1 MAEEEYP
8 LSCFRSVVLLSMLLV
23 MAGTAMCFSSVPSI
37 SAAPP
42 PPPDDT
48 PPSLFISADPTAIY
62 ADGVSTATINVS
74 VWDGQDWI
82 WLGQLVNFSADN
94 GTVEASAYIV
104 QGAATVIF
112 TAGTE
117 PGVATI
123 TAEAE
128 VSELGLLTNTTTVT
142 LIAIEFD
149 TGAGSYPTI
158 PGTHRGII
166 KPSHPIVSRR
176 ISLYSCAGT
185 GGHIE
190 SVTFSNATT
199 GAVVAN
205 HSWHGYQGDYHTI
218 AFPEEF
224 VLEQDKEYRYELVTG
239 SYPQMIYQQQYNT
252 SDGSSI
258 NCTEFVDVNGN
269 VYGDCIPSFWLGP

>member
-1 MAEEEYP
+1 
-8 LSCFRSVVLLSMLLV
+8 MLLV
-23 MAGTAMCFSSVPSI
+23 MTGTAMCFSSVPLL

-42 PPPDDT
+42 APPNDT
-48 PPSLFISADPTAIY
+48 PPSLYITAYPTAIY
-62 ADGVSTATINVS
+62 ADGTSTARINVS
-74 VWDGQDWI
+74 VWDGQDWV
-82 WLGQLVNFSADN
+82 WLGQLVNFNTDKGAID
-94 GTVEASAYIV
+94 TSAYV
-104 QGAATVIF
+104 VEGTATAIF

-149 TGAGSYPTI
+149 TGAGTYPTI

-176 ISLYSCAGT
+176 ISLYPCAGT

-190 SVTFSNATT
+190 AVTFSNATT
-199 GAVVAN
+199 GAVIAN
-205 HSWHGYQGDYHTI
+205 YSWHGYQGDYRTI

-224 VLEQDKEYRYELVTG
+224 VLEQDKEYHYELVTG
-239 SYPQMIYQQQYNT
+239 SYPQMIHQQQYT
-252 SDGSSI
+252 TLDGSSI

-269 VYGDCIPSFWLGP
+269 VYGDRIPSFWLGP